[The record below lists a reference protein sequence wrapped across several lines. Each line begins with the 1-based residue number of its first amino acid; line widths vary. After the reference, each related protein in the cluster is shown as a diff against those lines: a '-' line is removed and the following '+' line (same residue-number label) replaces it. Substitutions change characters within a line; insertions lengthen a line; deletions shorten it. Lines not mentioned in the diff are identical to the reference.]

1 MTRTIFIENVL
12 LRFIIP
18 LYVLIDSKS
27 KLPSLWSER
36 DEKRLGFLMKMSKIE
51 ARPPV
56 SKFWGEIRTAEKNQ
70 EEQNNDSV
78 NLIDTREKNES
89 AAGDQMTFVTI

>member
-1 MTRTIFIENVL
+1 
-12 LRFIIP
+12 
-18 LYVLIDSKS
+18 
-27 KLPSLWSER
+27 
-36 DEKRLGFLMKMSKIE
+36 MKMSKIQ

-89 AAGDQMTFVTI
+89 AAGDQMTFVTIHITEHQTSCESLPSVEC